1 MLEKSSV
8 CPGGAVRLGPMRKA
22 LVSVLFSAFLLAF
35 AAATASAAPAAV
47 GSAACTPKTNIE
59 AIVDDSGSMAITDP
73 NRLRV
78 QAMDLLIETLPQ
90 STTLGAVEFG
100 SGIEGIPGVFEG
112 TPAAYTLFPPEPIKP
127 NSAAMQ
133 SALKS
138 NINADDGAT
147 DYNGAFAKADAD
159 DPSSQARIFL
169 TDGGHDEGT
178 YNEAHLAHNVPTYVI
193 GFGTAVGSPEDKA
206 RLKKI
211 ATDTGGKVYDLEDA
225 SELQAV
231 VNAIGAELTCTTPPR
246 KFTDELTQGQSKTH
260 TVTIGPKTHVLRVTL
275 TWAEP
280 GDNFKLTGLR
290 IKSHGR
296 IVAAARPQKLPKPK
310 KLKVTVA
317 AKSST
322 FTVLKVAHLTP
333 GTLQFAVKAAKA
345 SGAVKVTTQVG
356 GEAG

>member
-1 MLEKSSV
+1 
-8 CPGGAVRLGPMRKA
+8 MRKA
-22 LVSVLFSAFLLAF
+22 LVPAVLVILLTAAF
-35 AAATASAAPAAV
+35 ATTASAASTAA

-59 AIVDDSGSMAITDP
+59 AIVDDSGSMVVTDP
-73 NRLRV
+73 NKLRV
-78 QAMDLLIETLPQ
+78 QAMDLLIQTLPP

-112 TPAAYTLFPPEPIKP
+112 TPAAFTLFPPEPIKP
-127 NSAAMQ
+127 NSTAMQ
-133 SALKS
+133 EALKS

-147 DYNGAFAKADAD
+147 DYNGAFAKADSD

-178 YNEAHLAHNVPTYVI
+178 YNEAHLGHNVPTYVI
-193 GFGTAVGSPEDKA
+193 GFGTGISLSEDKA

-225 SELQAV
+225 SQLQAV
-231 VNAIGAELTCTTPPR
+231 VNSIGAELTCKTPPR
-246 KFTDELTQGQSKTH
+246 QFTDELTQGQSKTH
-260 TVTIGPKTHVLRVTL
+260 TITVGPKTHVLRVTI
-275 TWAEP
+275 TWAQP

-296 IVAAARPQKLPKPK
+296 IVAAARPQKVAKPK

-322 FTVLKVAHLTP
+322 FTVLKVAHLRP

-345 SGAVKVTTQVG
+345 SGAVKVTTQIG
-356 GEAG
+356 GETG

>member
-1 MLEKSSV
+1 
-8 CPGGAVRLGPMRKA
+8 MRKA
-22 LVSVLFSAFLLAF
+22 LVSVIVSALLLAL
-35 AAATASAAPAAV
+35 AASSAAAAPAAG

-59 AIVDDSGSMAITDP
+59 AIVDDSGSMAITDS

-78 QAMDLLIETLPQ
+78 QAMDLLIQTLPP

-112 TPAAYTLFPPEPIKP
+112 TPAAYTLFPPEPIQP
-127 NSAAMQ
+127 NSSAMEG
-133 SALKS
+133 ALKA

-193 GFGTAVGSPEDKA
+193 GFGTGISSTEDKA

-211 ATDTGGKVYDLEDA
+211 AADTGGKVYELEDA

-231 VNAIGAELTCTTPPR
+231 VNGIGAELTCKTAPR
-246 KFTDELTQGQSKTH
+246 KFTDELSQGESKTH
-260 TVTIGPKTHVLRVTL
+260 TVTIGAKTKVLRVTL
-275 TWAEP
+275 TWAQP
-280 GDNFKLTGLR
+280 GDNFKLTGMR
-290 IKSHGR
+290 IMSHGR
-296 IVAAARPQKLPKPK
+296 VVAAARPQKVAKPK

-317 AKSST
+317 AASST
-322 FTVLKVAHLTP
+322 FTVLKVTHLRP
-333 GTLQFAVKAAKA
+333 GTLQFAVKGAKV
-345 SGAVKVTTQVG
+345 SGGAVKVTTQVG
-356 GEAG
+356 GETG

>member
-1 MLEKSSV
+1 
-8 CPGGAVRLGPMRKA
+8 MRKA
-22 LVSVLFSAFLLAF
+22 LVSVLFSALLLAL
-35 AAATASAAPAAV
+35 AAASASAAPAV
-47 GSAACTPKTNIE
+47 GSAACTPKTDIE
-59 AIVDDSGSMAITDP
+59 AIVDDSGSMAITDS

-78 QAMDLLIETLPQ
+78 QAMNLLIQTLPP

-100 SGIEGIPGVFEG
+100 SGIEGVPGVSEG
-112 TPAAYTLFPPEPIKP
+112 TPAAYTLFPPEPIQP
-127 NSAAMQ
+127 NSAAMEA
-133 SALKS
+133 SLKA

-159 DPSSQARIFL
+159 NPGSQARVFL

-193 GFGTAVGSPEDKA
+193 GTGLYSTEDKA

-211 ATDTGGKVYDLEDA
+211 AGDTGGKVYEIEDA

-231 VNAIGAELTCTTPPR
+231 VNDIGAELTCKTAPR
-246 KFTDELTQGQSKTH
+246 KFTDELAQGESKTH
-260 TVTIGPKTHVLRVTL
+260 TVTIGPKTKVLRVTL
-275 TWAEP
+275 TWAQP

-296 IVAAARPQKLPKPK
+296 IVAAARPQKVTKPK

-322 FTVLKVAHLTP
+322 FTVLKVAHLRP
-333 GTLQFAVKAAKA
+333 GTLQFAVKGAKV
-345 SGAVKVTTQVG
+345 SNGAVKVTTQVG
-356 GEAG
+356 GETG

>member
-1 MLEKSSV
+1 
-8 CPGGAVRLGPMRKA
+8 MRKA
-22 LVSVLFSAFLLAF
+22 LVPAVLVILLTAAF
-35 AAATASAAPAAV
+35 ATTASAASTAA

-59 AIVDDSGSMAITDP
+59 AIVDDSGSMVVTDP
-73 NRLRV
+73 NKLRV
-78 QAMDLLIETLPQ
+78 QAMDLLIQTLPP

-112 TPAAYTLFPPEPIKP
+112 KPAAYTLFPPEPIKP

-133 SALKS
+133 GALKS

-147 DYNGAFAKADAD
+147 DYNGAFAKADSD

-193 GFGTAVGSPEDKA
+193 GFGTGISLPEDKA

-225 SELQAV
+225 SQLQAV
-231 VNAIGAELTCTTPPR
+231 VNSIGAELTCKTPPR
-246 KFTDELTQGQSKTH
+246 QFTDELTQGQSKTH
-260 TVTIGPKTHVLRVTL
+260 TITVGPKTHVLRVTI
-275 TWAEP
+275 TWAQP

-296 IVAAARPQKLPKPK
+296 IVAAARPQKVPKPK

-322 FTVLKVAHLTP
+322 FTVLKVAHLRP

-345 SGAVKVTTQVG
+345 SGAVKVTTQIG
-356 GEAG
+356 GETG

>member
-1 MLEKSSV
+1 
-8 CPGGAVRLGPMRKA
+8 MRKA
-22 LVSVLFSAFLLAF
+22 LVPALCSALLLVAVVT
-35 AAATASAAPAAV
+35 ASASAAPTAA
-47 GSAACTPKTNIE
+47 GSAACTPKTNVE
-59 AIVDDSGSMAITDP
+59 AIVDDSGSMAVTDP

-78 QAMDLLIETLPQ
+78 QAMDLLIETLPS

-112 TPAAYTLFPPEPIKP
+112 TPAAYTIFPPEPIKP

-138 NINADDGAT
+138 TINADDGAT

-159 DPSSQARIFL
+159 DPSAQARIFL

-193 GFGTAVGSPEDKA
+193 GFGTGVTSSEDKA

-211 ATDTGGKVYDLEDA
+211 AADTGGKVYDLEDA

-231 VNAIGAELTCTTPPR
+231 VNDIGAALTCKTPPR
-246 KFTDELTQGQSKTH
+246 KFTDELSQGESKTH
-260 TVTIGPKTHVLRVTL
+260 TITIGPKTHVLRVTI
-275 TWAEP
+275 TWAQP
-280 GDNFKLTGLR
+280 GDNFRLTGLR

-296 IVAAARPQKLPKPK
+296 IVAAARPQKVTKPK

-322 FTVLKVAHLTP
+322 FTVLKIGHLRP
-333 GTLQFAVKAAKA
+333 GTLQFAVKGAKV
-345 SGAVKVTTQVG
+345 SGGPVKVTTQVG
-356 GEAG
+356 GETG